1 MTLKSADGLGH
12 IASMYGPTSRQ
23 DASER
28 LTFLEDFQALWTD
41 APSREPL
48 FAIGDFN
55 ARVGH
60 RRPDAIEAV
69 QGGSRPRSVVT
80 MAEASAL
87 CFRVLMCFFHHDVR
101 AGNEGKYSRIM
112 TPNTTPTFLHC
123 DSAVWNNN
131 TSKLASTRSKP
142 RP

>member
-1 MTLKSADGLGH
+1 MRVTLKSADGLGH
-12 IASMYGPTSRQ
+12 IASMYGLTSQQ

-69 QGGSRPRSVVT
+69 RGGSRPRSTVT
-80 MAEASAL
+80 MAEASDL
-87 CFRVLMCFFHHDVR
+87 CFRVLMCF
-101 AGNEGKYSRIM
+101 SIM
-112 TPNTTPTFLHC
+112 MC
-123 DSAVWNNN
+123 GQGM
-131 TSKLASTRSKP
+131 KESTAA
-142 RP
+142 